1 MSNIPPIP
9 IIFIQ
14 RGYDIE
20 QSNNCI
26 SFLSSIFSSIS
37 EHIYVVTRGNDSLK
51 NTDTNTN
58 IKYDTPIFS
67 LSENPIIRSL
77 FFDHTH
83 ILYFDD
89 TWIINDNGDQIKQN
103 ILDFIDNFKCNQH
116 DQIIFGEEQPKS
128 ANSSYECN
136 MKDQYKQMKA
146 IFSDKKHDLFS
157 EIVTDNK
164 NPSWLEYATKKFD
177 SATSPNFQLVPSL
190 ISTLK
195 LQAVIS
201 NGFNLST
208 SDHFINV
215 FSRELEK
222 LELFNVTYMNFKIQT
237 KSYIPIVQ
245 NNKGENTTIITGFLN
260 MNINRAP
267 KNDKQ
272 KYDYIE
278 KSTQTL
284 SMNQNMVIFVSEELI
299 NHVISVREPLKLMD
313 KTKIIPV
320 SEQGMFMYEHRE
332 KIFASIEK
340 NIPPYNNQYLLMLV
354 NSRYNY
360 MLQAIQENYFNT
372 DYFAWVDFS
381 AGHIVEFPNKELNIQ
396 HCFNYSTADKMRIA
410 WIARFNRDK
419 TFGYNHL
426 VMGGGIWIGHKDVM
440 KEFIRLHNIE
450 FERLLDLGFVINDD
464 RLIFF
469 IFEKY
474 PQLFDTYFSS
484 YGLLLKKLGTIPFI
498 KPF

>member
-1 MSNIPPIP
+1 MSNSPPNP

-20 QSNNCI
+20 QVNKWI
-26 SFLSSIFSSIS
+26 SVLSSIFSQKS
-37 EHIYVVTRGNDSLK
+37 EHIYIVTRSNIILK
-51 NTDTNTN
+51 DTKNQI

-67 LSENPIIRSL
+67 LSENSILRPL
-77 FFDHTH
+77 FFDYAH

-89 TWIINDNGDQIKQN
+89 TWIINDIDQIKQN
-103 ILDFIDNFKCNQH
+103 ILDIVAFKDYDKH
-116 DQIIFGEEQPKS
+116 DQIIFGEEQLKS
-128 ANSSYECN
+128 TNSSYECN
-136 MKDQYKQMKA
+136 MKDQYKQMKT
-146 IFSDKKHDLFS
+146 IFSDKKHDPYS
-157 EIVTDNK
+157 KMESNTK

-177 SATSPNFQLVPSL
+177 SDMSPNFQLIPSI

-195 LQAVIS
+195 LRAILS
-201 NGFNLST
+201 NGINLST

-215 FSRELEK
+215 FARELEP
-222 LELFNVTYMNFKIQT
+222 FDVAYMNFKIQT
-237 KSYIPIVQ
+237 KPHTLIVQ
-245 NNKGENTTIITGFLN
+245 NNNGENTTIVTGFLN

-267 KNDKQ
+267 KNGKQ
-272 KYDYIE
+272 KYDYID

-299 NHVISVREPLKLMD
+299 NHVISIRESLKLMD
-313 KTKIIPV
+313 KTKIITV
-320 SEQGMFMYEHRE
+320 SEQDMFMYEHRE

-354 NSRYNY
+354 NSRYDY
-360 MLQAIQENYFNT
+360 MLKAIEENYFKT

-381 AGHIVEFPNKELNIQ
+381 AGHIVEFPNKALNVQ
-396 HCFNYSTADKMRIA
+396 HCFEYSIADKIRIA

-426 VMGGGIWIGHKDVM
+426 VMGGGIWIGHKDTL

-450 FERLLDLGFVINDD
+450 FRRLLDLGFVINDD

-484 YGLLLKKLGTIPFI
+484 YGLLLKKLGSNSCL
-498 KPF
+498 